1 MLLDLGSLNFRLL
14 NFSLPKTHFSHTFLS
29 DMDAKLQQ
37 EITRNIELALLE
49 DQVDNDITSHACF
62 APSCTGIAKLIL
74 KEDAIIA
81 GLIFLPLICEAVDPK
96 VEVKLHKEEGEI
108 GNKGDLLA
116 TAKGPI
122 RSLLALERTAI
133 NFIQHATSIATQT
146 NRYVKEVKGKCDI
159 LDTRKTLPG
168 HRFLQKYA
176 VRIGG
181 GKNHRL
187 HLGDQILIKDNH
199 LSQLG
204 NETAS
209 PIKESFHRARAHA
222 PNKKIQIEVDS
233 LSGLKCALEFKP
245 DAILL
250 DNMSPEEIKKAVEL
264 CPEGIYLE
272 ASGGINLTTI
282 RSYAE
287 TGIHGISIGRLTHSI
302 DAIDMSFKI

>member
-1 MLLDLGSLNFRLL
+1 MDTQLL
-14 NFSLPKTHFSHTFLS
+14 N
-29 DMDAKLQQ
+29 
-37 EITRNIELALLE
+37 EITRNIGLALQE
-49 DQVDNDITSHACF
+49 DQVDRDLTSHACF
-62 APSCTGIAKLIL
+62 ASSSKATAQLIL
-74 KEDAIIA
+74 KEDAVVA
-81 GLIFLPLICEAVDPK
+81 GLIFLPLICEAVDSNVS
-96 VEVKLHKEEGEI
+96 VELHKEEGEA
-108 GNKGDLLA
+108 GTRGDLLA
-116 TAKGPI
+116 EATGPV

-146 NRYVKEVKGKCDI
+146 SRYVQEAQGKCDI

-176 VRIGG
+176 VSIGG

-187 HLGDQILIKDNH
+187 HLADEILIKDNH
-199 LSQLG
+199 LSYLG
-204 NETAS
+204 QESKS
-209 PIKESFHRARAHA
+209 PIQDSIQKSREYA
-222 PNKKIQIEVDS
+222 PDKKIQIEVDS
-233 LSGLKCALEFKP
+233 LDALQCALEFKP

-250 DNMSPEEIKKAVEL
+250 DNMTPEQVKQAVEM

-302 DAIDMSFKI
+302 DAVDMSFKI